1 MVAVQSVTATDE
13 QIAFYQAN
21 GFVQFE
27 NVLTPDEVATFRAAL
42 AEATARPGDGY
53 FFNKGAQYTQHV
65 NVWTT
70 GEAMRRLVFN
80 PTLAGIARQLSRSAE
95 VRLWHDQEIIK
106 MPGDRPSAW
115 HQDLTVWPMLEAG
128 PLTCWLALVDVPVE
142 MGCMSFL
149 PGSQRWGRLATAS
162 LSHEA
167 LESLDGVRLLV
178 PDDKRDKLQPVTVPV
193 TAGSCTFHNS
203 LTLHYAGPNLTD
215 RPREGFI
222 INYLPDTIHYSGR
235 RHVTTDPLQLA
246 PGAPLAGDLFP
257 VLASVKSVA

>member
-1 MVAVQSVTATDE
+1 MAEQLVTATED
-13 QIAFYQAN
+13 QIAFYQKN
-21 GFVQFE
+21 GFVKFE
-27 NVLTPDEVATFRAAL
+27 NVLPLEEVEAFRKAL
-42 AEATARPGDGY
+42 AEATSRPGEGY
-53 FFNKGAQYTQHV
+53 FFNKGVQYTQHV
-65 NVWTT
+65 NVWTM
-70 GEAMRRLVFN
+70 GEAIRQYVFN
-80 PTLAGIARQLSRSAE
+80 PTLANIARQLTRSAQ

-106 MPGDRPSAW
+106 MPGDRPSSW

-162 LSHEA
+162 LPRET

-178 PDDKRDKLQPVTVPV
+178 PDEKRDQLQPATVPV

-222 INYLPDTIHYSGR
+222 INYMPDTIHYSGR
-235 RHVTTDPLQLA
+235 KHVTTDPLQLA
-246 PGAPLAGDLFP
+246 PGAPLEGDIFP
-257 VLASVKSVA
+257 VLATANSRA

>member
-1 MVAVQSVTATDE
+1 MTAQPVTATEE
-13 QIAFYQAN
+13 QIAFYQTN
-21 GFVQFE
+21 GYVKFE
-27 NVLTPDEVATFRAAL
+27 NVLTLEEVAAFRAAL
-42 AEATARPGDGY
+42 AEVTERPGEGY

-65 NVWTT
+65 NVWTM
-70 GEAMRRLVFN
+70 GDAIRSFVFN
-80 PTLAGIARQLSRSAE
+80 PTLAGIARQLTRSSQ
-95 VRLWHDQEIIK
+95 VRIWHDQEIIK
-106 MPGDRPSAW
+106 MPGDRPSSW

-162 LSHEA
+162 LPRESM
-167 LESLDGVRLLV
+167 ESLDGVRLLV
-178 PDDKRDKLQPVTVPV
+178 PDDKRDQLQAATVPV

-215 RPREGFI
+215 QPREGFI

-235 RHVTTDPLQLA
+235 KHVTTDSLELM
-246 PGAPLAGDLFP
+246 PGAPLEGDLFP
-257 VLASVKSVA
+257 VLARVNG